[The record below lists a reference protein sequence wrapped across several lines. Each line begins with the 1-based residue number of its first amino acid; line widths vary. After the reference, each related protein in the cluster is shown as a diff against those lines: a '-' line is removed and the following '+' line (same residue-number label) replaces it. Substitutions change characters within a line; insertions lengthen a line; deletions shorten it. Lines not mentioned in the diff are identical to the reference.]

1 MLLDDDVV
9 TDGEVEPGPFSRGLG
24 REEWIE
30 YLVLHFWRNAGG
42 VVNRAR
48 SNGKRKPSPANR
60 VKVELGQGAV
70 GAPAQPLPAP
80 QSATYIPARA
90 QARRHAMTPQ
100 ESQLVDE
107 LFNRLVQLETARR
120 DPEAERLIADGL
132 RRAPHAVYA
141 LVQTVLLQDEALK
154 RANARIEELQVQT
167 SPAAEPEQPPTSFL
181 DSMREALGGGAPR
194 GSVPS
199 VRTAGGNQ
207 SQGQQPQPEYPRQL
221 PLSGYPGAPGFG
233 SGGSFLGT
241 AASAAAGV
249 IGGSLLLDGI
259 RSMFGHHLGGTYAD
273 REQDRQQ
280 DLADDDREQDRQQ
293 DLADDDRE
301 QDAEQDL
308 ADEDA
313 QQDSE
318 QDLTD
323 DEDFASGDGFSDD
336 GYDA

>member
-1 MLLDDDVV
+1 
-9 TDGEVEPGPFSRGLG
+9 
-24 REEWIE
+24 
-30 YLVLHFWRNAGG
+30 
-42 VVNRAR
+42 
-48 SNGKRKPSPANR
+48 
-60 VKVELGQGAV
+60 
-70 GAPAQPLPAP
+70 
-80 QSATYIPARA
+80 
-90 QARRHAMTPQ
+90 MTPQ
-100 ESQLVDE
+100 EQELIKGLFDRLSQLE
-107 LFNRLVQLETARR
+107 SQPR
-120 DPEAERLIADGL
+120 DPEAERVIAQGL
-132 RRAPHAVYA
+132 ASAPHAIYA
-141 LVQTVLLQDEALK
+141 LVQTVLVQDEAL
-154 RANARIEELQVQT
+154 RLANARIEELQAQI
-167 SPAAEPEQPPTSFL
+167 SAAAEPEQRPASFL
-181 DSMREALGGGAPR
+181 DSMREAFSGRAPH

-207 SQGQQPQPEYPRQL
+207 PQGQQPQGQQPQPGYPQQM

-241 AASAAAGV
+241 AASTAAGV

-259 RSMFGHHLGGTYAD
+259 RSMFGDHLGGARASAFARGDDQAAAD
-273 REQDRQQ
+273 REQDRRQ

-301 QDAEQDL
+301 QDVEQDL

>member
-1 MLLDDDVV
+1 
-9 TDGEVEPGPFSRGLG
+9 
-24 REEWIE
+24 
-30 YLVLHFWRNAGG
+30 
-42 VVNRAR
+42 
-48 SNGKRKPSPANR
+48 
-60 VKVELGQGAV
+60 
-70 GAPAQPLPAP
+70 
-80 QSATYIPARA
+80 
-90 QARRHAMTPQ
+90 MTPQ
-100 ESQLVDE
+100 ESELVDE
-107 LFNRLVQLETARR
+107 LFNRLVQLETAQR
-120 DPEAERLIADGL
+120 DLQAERLIADGL

-167 SPAAEPEQPPTSFL
+167 SAAAEPEQRPASFL
-181 DSMREALGGGAPR
+181 DSMREALGGRAAH

-207 SQGQQPQPEYPRQL
+207 PQGQQQPQPRQM
-221 PLSGYPGAPGFG
+221 PPSGYPGTPAFG

-241 AASAAAGV
+241 AASTAAGV

-259 RSMFGHHLGGTYAD
+259 RSMFGDHLGGARASAFARGDDRSATYAD

-293 DLADDDRE
+293 DLTDDDRE

-318 QDLTD
+318 QDLVD